1 VVFWTLVLII
11 TDNNDNPPASDAAVG
26 LGHKSNDNIFSSVTN
41 KKPTTNNQQP
51 LLIILDSLF
60 TGGAE
65 YSTLLWMEWLL
76 AKGYDVRMVLLKP
89 KNPSY
94 KISDFKIDP
103 SRVTMLQTI
112 GVFAR
117 YKALKQIL
125 QEFKPAVVHSVLNA
139 SNFTTRALRI
149 FQGGFKHVESVVNQ
163 PYSKERLGDQSLSKL
178 KIRLLQAY
186 DICTQKKGVQHFHAN
201 SQAVADHYIQA
212 VKVPASKITVIPRGR
227 TDNTYIHQKENLRRQ
242 YELEFN
248 FPADHIW
255 LINTGRHEYQKAHDV
270 LLEAL
275 SLLQSKQPYVLLI
288 AGREGKET
296 SRIHQLIDQYN
307 LKDRVRLLGHRTD
320 IPQLLAASDLFVF
333 PSRYEGMPGALIE
346 ACAAALPSICTDLPC
361 MREVVDENSALFFP
375 LNDAKVLS
383 LQLDQMLAEA
393 LLRTQMGEEALKKFQ
408 YKFRLER
415 IHERMLEVVI

>member
-1 VVFWTLVLII
+1 M
-11 TDNNDNPPASDAAVG
+11 
-26 LGHKSNDNIFSSVTN
+26 NIN
-41 KKPTTNNQQP
+41 EQRTTNNDQRF
-51 LLIILDSLF
+51 LIIIDSLF

-76 AKGYDVRMVLLKP
+76 EKGYDVRMVLLKL

-94 KISDFKIDP
+94 NISDFKIDP
-103 SRVTMLQTI
+103 AKVTILNTN

-117 YKALKQIL
+117 YKALKQII
-125 QEFKPAVVHSVLNA
+125 QKFNPTVVHSVLNA
-139 SNFTTRALRI
+139 SNFTTRAIRI
-149 FQGGFKHVESVVNQ
+149 LHGGFKHVESLVNQ
-163 PYSKERLGDQSLSKL
+163 PYSQERLSDQSLNTF

-186 DICTQKKGVQHFHAN
+186 DILTQKKGVQHFHAN

-212 VKVPASKITVIPRGR
+212 VKVPSSKITVIPRGR
-227 TDNTYIHQKENLRRQ
+227 SNNTYIIQKETLRCQ
-242 YELEFN
+242 YEVEFN
-248 FPADHIW
+248 IPTDHVW

-275 SLLQSKQPYVLLI
+275 SLLQSKVSYTLLI

-296 SRIHQLIDQYN
+296 SKIRQLIDHYG

-346 ACAAALPSICTDLPC
+346 TCAAGLPSVCTDLPC
-361 MREVVDENSALFFP
+361 MREVVDETSARFFP
-375 LNDAKVLS
+375 LNGAKALS
-383 LQLDQMLAEA
+383 HQLDQILNDASS
-393 LLRTQMGEEALKKFQ
+393 RTDMGKEALKQFQ
-408 YKFRLER
+408 EKFRLER
-415 IHERMLEVVI
+415 IHERMLEVVGCRL